1 MLVVKRCGRIR
12 RNIVPI
18 AAAIIAHAVQDL
30 LACAAALVN
39 LKDIRK
45 KFCEKNLSK
54 FNCQVIEIVV
64 QC

>member
-1 MLVVKRCGRIR
+1 
-12 RNIVPI
+12 VPI